1 MSGDSFV
8 IRAAVL
14 TVSDRC
20 AAGEAVD
27 ASGPRVEATLR
38 ERLAASVVERAL
50 VPDGLESV
58 EGVLRLWCDP
68 RLRIHLIA
76 VTGGTG
82 FSPRDLTPEAAMRV
96 IERPAPN
103 LMELARARCGA
114 VHPKAYL
121 SRAVAGVAGR
131 TLIVTLP
138 GSPAGAAEMLEAIAD
153 LLPHAVQ
160 LVAGESTVH

>member
-1 MSGDSFV
+1 MSDASFV

-20 AAGEAVD
+20 STGAAVD

-38 ERLAASVVERAL
+38 ERLGAVVVERAI
-50 VPDGLESV
+50 VPDGIEPV
-58 EGVLRLWCDP
+58 EGMLRLWCD
-68 RLRIHLIA
+68 LRAGLHLVAI
-76 VTGGTG
+76 TGGTG

-131 TLIVTLP
+131 TLVVTLP

-153 LLPHAVQ
+153 VLPHAVR
-160 LVAGESTVH
+160 LAAGDAAGH

>member
-1 MSGDSFV
+1 MSDAPFV

-20 AAGEAVD
+20 AAGTAVD
-27 ASGPRVEATLR
+27 ASGPRVESVLR
-38 ERLAASVVERAL
+38 ERLGAMVVERTL
-50 VPDGLESV
+50 VRDGIETV
-58 EGVLRLWCDP
+58 EGVLRHWCDP
-68 RLRIHLIA
+68 RVGLHLVA

-96 IERPAPN
+96 IDRPAPN

-114 VHPKAYL
+114 VHPKAFL

-131 TLIVTLP
+131 TLVVTLP

-153 LLPHAVQ
+153 VLPHAVR
-160 LVAGESTVH
+160 LAAGDAAGH

>member
-1 MSGDSFV
+1 MSEAPFV

-20 AAGEAVD
+20 SAGSAVD
-27 ASGPRVEATLR
+27 ASGPRVEATLVQ
-38 ERLAASVVERAL
+38 RLGATIVERAL
-50 VPDGLESV
+50 VPDGTEPV
-58 EGVLRLWCDP
+58 EGVLRLWCEP
-68 RLRIHLIA
+68 RLGLHLVA

-96 IERPAPN
+96 IDRPSPN

-131 TLIVTLP
+131 TLVVTLP
-138 GSPAGAAEMLEAIAD
+138 GSPAGAVEMLEAIAD
-153 LLPHAVQ
+153 VLPHAVR
-160 LVAGESTVH
+160 LAAGDAAGH

>member
-1 MSGDSFV
+1 MSEAPFV

-20 AAGEAVD
+20 AAGKAVD
-27 ASGPRVEATLR
+27 ASGPRVAATLV
-38 ERLAASVVERAL
+38 ERLGATIAERAI
-50 VPDGLESV
+50 VPDGIEPV

-68 RLRIHLIA
+68 LLGLHLVA

-96 IERPAPN
+96 IDRPAPN

-160 LVAGESTVH
+160 LAAGDRAGH